1 MKIIRDICTK
11 VNASL
16 QITSKA
22 AAGKQEDAQS
32 VSIRTFTGVKIH
44 DDDDDDQTQQKA
56 KINQF
61 EHCPKY
67 NCTQT
72 SKLKISSNQ

>member
-16 QITSKA
+16 QITCKA

-32 VSIRTFTGVKIH
+32 VSKTFTGVKIH
-44 DDDDDDQTQQKA
+44 DDDDDDSA
-56 KINQF
+56 IA
-61 EHCPKY
+61 E
-67 NCTQT
+67 
-72 SKLKISSNQ
+72 S